1 MIEIKKS
8 IFEFDTKTVVT
19 IGIGAA
25 LYGVLGLF
33 GFPIAPNTN
42 IKPAVALLSIF
53 AALFGPVVGF
63 LVGFIGHA
71 LTDMIAGWG
80 IWWGWVLSSAIM
92 GLFMGLVYNYKEFS
106 VKNGIATK
114 RHYIYMIF
122 TGTIGII
129 IAFVFAGA
137 FDVMFMSEPANKI
150 VIQVVGAIVS
160 NLIVFLALGIP
171 AILGLVNVNKKN
183 SNLELDK

>member
-1 MIEIKKS
+1 MIKIKKS
-8 IFEFDTKTVVT
+8 MLEFDTKTVVT

-33 GFPIAPNTN
+33 GFPIAFNTN

-53 AALFGPVVGF
+53 AVLFGPVVGF
-63 LVGFIGHA
+63 SVGFIGHA

-92 GLFMGLVYNYKEFS
+92 GLFIGLVCNYKEFS

-114 RHYIYMIF
+114 KHYMYMIF

-129 IAFVFAGA
+129 MAFIFAGA
-137 FDVMFMSEPANKI
+137 FDVILMGEPFNKI
-150 VIQVVGAIVS
+150 VIQVIGAIIS
-160 NLIVFLALGIP
+160 NLIVFVALGIP
-171 AILGLVNVNKKN
+171 AIVGLVNVNKKN